1 LKEEGSKQPTLRYY
15 DVSKPVRILA
25 DSSQSGLGAVCLQ
38 EGQPVAYASRALSA
52 TQQRYAQ
59 IEKELLAIVFVCE
72 KFHQYIFGKKGQVE
86 TDHIPLV
93 SIFKKPLNDC
103 PKRLQHMLLCL
114 QQYEI
119 QIEYKKGA
127 ELYVADTLSRAYQEI
142 EPNDFLEEEL
152 DILMVLPI
160 SEDRLT
166 QLQMETE
173 KDPVLQRL
181 TNYILNSWPKYKSAV
196 HPTVQVY

>member
-1 LKEEGSKQPTLRYY
+1 
-15 DVSKPVRILA
+15 
-25 DSSQSGLGAVCLQ
+25 
-38 EGQPVAYASRALSA
+38 
-52 TQQRYAQ
+52 
-59 IEKELLAIVFVCE
+59 
-72 KFHQYIFGKKGQVE
+72 
-86 TDHIPLV
+86 
-93 SIFKKPLNDC
+93 
-103 PKRLQHMLLCL
+103 MLLCL

-181 TNYILNSWPKYKSAV
+181 TNYILNSWPKCKSAV